1 MDRLKLK
8 ELINTAINKLQDD
21 KYRNDT
27 IEDYKFTWKK
37 FYEMCELFNVEY
49 FDYNIAMKFLEKYYH
64 IDIKNGKGRTHT
76 RRMRAM
82 HILNSLDKNEK
93 IGIYKKVL
101 DKKIPNSYRGVFNE
115 FEEFLIKEKYV
126 QSTINDFKN
135 TLCKFF
141 QFLNFNKIDSI
152 NKVKINDIYK
162 FINFINT
169 KNYSQATVYA
179 IKYKLKYF
187 FQYLFENGKFNYSGN
202 DIFPRIAKFD
212 RLKLTSYYSMDD
224 INKIIE
230 QVDTNTK
237 RGKRDLAILLLATV
251 YGLRN
256 SDIVHLKKENII
268 WNQNKIELIQYKT
281 KRLLE
286 LPLTDNVKFAILD
299 YLKNARPNVE
309 SEYVFLPTRPPYKY
323 VDMEHFSSLHKSMSD
338 YAKKAGVYTKNKK
351 LGLHALR
358 HSLASNM
365 LKNNIDVKTI
375 SSVLGHSSCDVTN
388 IYLNID
394 IDQLRNLSLEV
405 NLYE

>member
-1 MDRLKLK
+1 MNKIKKLSHIINKVIYVDRLKLK

-212 RLKLTSYYSMDD
+212 RLKLPSYYSMDD

-299 YLKNARPNVE
+299 YLKNNDIKNIIKNR
-309 SEYVFLPTRPPYKY
+309 LK
-323 VDMEHFSSLHKSMSD
+323 
-338 YAKKAGVYTKNKK
+338 VYKK
-351 LGLHALR
+351 LLDETIKNINNNYEKSILYYSKIKGGLF
-358 HSLASNM
+358 
-365 LKNNIDVKTI
+365 
-375 SSVLGHSSCDVTN
+375 
-388 IYLNID
+388 IYLKFNNEVDTNVFENGSHYYIDKNHNNETRINIC
-394 IDQLRNLSLEV
+394 SLL
-405 NLYE
+405 NND